1 MRHSK
6 PGFLCTKMPRER
18 PQRRVRIL
26 SKRAE
31 EAEEETEGQF
41 WAQRRGGFYVRIPTS
56 TLLVIWQWS
65 ATLYCTSSFLV
76 FLFFLSCEY
85 NYFPSCILNSFAT
98 APCHHIVTSS
108 KNEDISPL
116 AAFAPLHSLAHFVS
130 SSSPATGSTGS
141 GREDRGK
148 NMFSS
153 QATSPIPGSCT
164 SAVRMGVGGKAHE
177 TWKN

>member
-41 WAQRRGGFYVRIPTS
+41 RAQRRGGFYVRIPTS

-85 NYFPSCILNSFAT
+85 NFFPSCILHSFAT

-108 KNEDISPL
+108 PPLVFSTPSPPPPVITSSHL
-116 AAFAPLHSLAHFVS
+116 PKTRTSRPSLRSRRF
-130 SSSPATGSTGS
+130 TL
-141 GREDRGK
+141 
-148 NMFSS
+148 
-153 QATSPIPGSCT
+153 
-164 SAVRMGVGGKAHE
+164 
-177 TWKN
+177 